1 MGTRWSLYTLTGRQS
16 SHVTVTVMMGSR
28 EKAVITGWDTVR
40 KGDAATGGVLA
51 AMVSDSEHRVVWVS
65 LFDPAEYDAA
75 VVEVP
80 DNLVDI
86 PAGGEAHQAWADRW
100 ALFVAAEIERRTVRA

>member
-1 MGTRWSLYTLTGRQS
+1 
-16 SHVTVTVMMGSR
+16 
-28 EKAVITGWDTVR
+28 
-40 KGDAATGGVLA
+40 
-51 AMVSDSEHRVVWVS
+51 MVSTRSSTALPERFLQPAGTDRSKNGFAKGSSRLVRGL

-100 ALFVAAEIERRTVRA
+100 ALFVAGEIERRTVRA